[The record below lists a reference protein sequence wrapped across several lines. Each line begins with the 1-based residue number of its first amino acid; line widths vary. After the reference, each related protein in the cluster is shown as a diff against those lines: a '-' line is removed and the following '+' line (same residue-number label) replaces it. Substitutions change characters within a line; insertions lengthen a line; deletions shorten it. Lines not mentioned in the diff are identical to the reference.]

1 MRSDRISGVSPCTG
15 GRVSPDVRAARTSCT
30 RGTPADRGAGARV
43 VRSGHAGRP
52 AAALLAAA
60 ALAGLGACDFRPTG
74 NGVYAE
80 KTVDP
85 NGAFVGV
92 RVQDGVGAVITVGP
106 AQKVTLTGDQN
117 IVENSL
123 KVRLEAEVV
132 GSTAVSVLHVFASP
146 TYAPV
151 LPPKAVISVPALAVV
166 RGDDAVVQ
174 LARASGAT
182 ELCGPLLVD
191 LDEATLLAAG
201 YPVASAAVD
210 LREGSVAQLA
220 SAGPVTGTVGAGSRL
235 DNSAGAGPC
244 LVTTTTGATVV
255 CN

>member
-1 MRSDRISGVSPCTG
+1 V
-15 GRVSPDVRAARTSCT
+15 
-30 RGTPADRGAGARV
+30 
-43 VRSGHAGRP
+43 
-52 AAALLAAA
+52 LAAV
-60 ALAGLGACDFRPTG
+60 GGCDLRPTG

-80 KTVDP
+80 KAVEP
-85 NGAFVGV
+85 GGVFVGV
-92 RVQDGVGAVITVGP
+92 RVQDGIGAVITVGP

-151 LPPKAVISVPALAVV
+151 LPPKAVISVPTLAVV

-182 ELCGPLLVD
+182 EPGGPLLVD

-210 LREGSVAQLA
+210 LREGSFAQLA
-220 SAGPVTGTVGAGSRL
+220 AGGPVTGTVGAGSRL

-244 LVTTTTGATVV
+244 LVTTTAGATVI
-255 CN
+255 CK